1 LRHVRLPA
9 ALLCA
14 VALVV
19 GVLGTAPARAAD
31 TATVTIVSPAAADT
45 LFGTISVSFDVS
57 VPAGTAQNYYQ
68 VRVGSRLSD
77 RKYAACYSTCRLT
90 FTTDTT
96 EARFP
101 SWYQLASNRQVN
113 DGPQRITVMSLNSSY
128 TVIGSSAVDVVIDN
142 DQPTLGLVAPVVPS
156 GASDGRVT
164 VDRTFRLEAH
174 PAAVADGAE
183 VEDVVVAG
191 GGHEWDVVAPSQ
203 PGAPWVIQADPSAW
217 TEGPLR
223 VELSARDTRGVQGAP
238 TTVEAMVVHGFG
250 LSGPAVQSPVYDDDL
265 RNLELFYEY
274 SQYVTNTW
282 PVLIETLVD
291 GMLVNRQTVTEL
303 DRALHP
309 GRVLAEL
316 GPPVAAG
323 AHSLSFVVTDN
334 RGTTERVDTPLDV
347 RESVRVSWVS
357 GTGQQSRAGRP
368 LTLSASAQTEI
379 GSISSWI
386 LENAVTS
393 EILDSRVCNTACPLS
408 QTQAMTFTPKM
419 PGTIDLRLRIGFS
432 PGRPERT
439 LTTTVTVLPAP
450 ADFTG
455 DGAPDVLVRDKAGQL
470 LLYRGNGK
478 GGWLGARTV
487 VGKGWQGFD
496 AIVSNGDH
504 SGDLRRDVMARGHA
518 GQMYLYRANGTG
530 GWASG
535 GGEPHNHLIVPGY
548 TVVSGLGDFDG
559 DRLTDIVARDTAGRL
574 HLYRG
579 AGGHVKRTQIG
590 SGWQGFTSVFSPGD
604 FDGDGASDIMARA
617 KDGRLLLY
625 PGNGR
630 GGWAAAGRVVGKGW
644 SAFTAM
650 SGIGDFD
657 GDGRNDVLARHSD
670 GRLLLYRGNGKGGWA
685 AAGYAVGRGWQ
696 GFTAVVGVG

>member
-1 LRHVRLPA
+1 ML
-9 ALLCA
+9 
-14 VALVV
+14 VA
-19 GVLGTAPARAAD
+19 GALGTAPARAAD
-31 TATVTIVSPAAADT
+31 AATVTIVSPAAAGT
-45 LFGTISVSFDVS
+45 LSGTISVSFEVS
-57 VPAGTAQNYYQ
+57 VPAGTAQSYYQ

-77 RKYAACYSTCRLT
+77 RTYAPCYSTCRLT
-90 FTTDTT
+90 FSTDTT

-101 SWYQLASNRQVN
+101 SWYQLASNRQVD
-113 DGPQRITVMSLNSSY
+113 DGPQRITVTSLSSGY
-128 TVIGSSAVDVVIDN
+128 TVIGSAAVDVVIDN
-142 DQPTLGLVAPVVPS
+142 AQPILGLVAPVVPS
-156 GASDGRVT
+156 GVTDGRIT

-183 VEDVVVAG
+183 VADVLVAG
-191 GGHEWDVVAPSQ
+191 GGHEWDVVPPSQ
-203 PGAPWVIQADPSAW
+203 PGAPWVIEGDSSAW

-223 VELSARDTRGVQGAP
+223 VELSALDTRGTHGAP
-238 TTVEAMVVHGFG
+238 TTVEAMVVHGFS
-250 LSGPAVQSPVYDDDL
+250 LFGPAVQGPVFDDDL
-265 RNLELFYEY
+265 RHVELSYQY
-274 SQYVTNTW
+274 SRYVTNTW

-303 DRALHP
+303 DRAPLP
-309 GRVLAEL
+309 GSVRAEL

-334 RGTTERVDTPLDV
+334 RGSTERVDTSVDV
-347 RESVRVSWVS
+347 RESVQVSWVS
-357 GTGQQSRAGRP
+357 GTGQQSTAGRP
-368 LTLSASAQTEI
+368 LTLSAHAQTEI
-379 GSISSWI
+379 GSISSWT
-386 LENAVTS
+386 LEDAATS
-393 EILDSRVCNTACPLS
+393 EVLDSRVCNTACPLS
-408 QTQAMTFTPKM
+408 QTQALTFTPKV
-419 PGTIDLRLRIGFS
+419 PGTIDLRLRIGFA

-439 LTTTVTVLPAP
+439 LSTTVTVLPAP
-450 ADFTG
+450 RDFTG

-478 GGWLGARTV
+478 GGWLGPRTV
-487 VGKGWQGFD
+487 VGRGWQGFD

-535 GGEPHNHLIVPGY
+535 GGEPHNQLVVPGY

-559 DRLTDIVARDTAGRL
+559 DRWTDVVARDTAGRL

-579 AGGHVKRTQIG
+579 ADGYVKRTQIG
-590 SGWQGFTSVFSPGD
+590 SGWNGFTSIFSPGD

-625 PGNGR
+625 RGNGK
-630 GGWAAAGRVVGKGW
+630 GGWAAPGRVVGNGW
-644 SAFTAM
+644 SAFTAL

-670 GRLLLYRGNGKGGWA
+670 GRLMLYRGSGRGGWA
-685 AAGYAVGRGWQ
+685 APGYAVGRGWQ